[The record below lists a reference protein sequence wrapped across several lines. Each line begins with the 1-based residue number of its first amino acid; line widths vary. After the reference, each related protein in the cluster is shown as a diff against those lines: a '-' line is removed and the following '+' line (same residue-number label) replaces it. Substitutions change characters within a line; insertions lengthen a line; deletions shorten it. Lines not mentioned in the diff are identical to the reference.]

1 MKVLFLSRYGNL
13 GASSRYRAYQY
24 LPYLRQHG
32 FDIIVA
38 PLLDDHYIKDLYAG
52 YRKNVSKI
60 LEAYIMRKKHILQAK
75 DYDLIWIEKEALPWV
90 PHFVEY
96 GLGLHKTPY
105 VVDYDDAVFH
115 RYDKHNMKLIRMLLG
130 SKIDQVMKKSALVV
144 AGNDYLA
151 DRAQK
156 AGAPRIEVLPT
167 VLDLKK
173 YNKTPQPDNNPFTIG
188 WIGSPATSRYL
199 THIAPALEYICK
211 QGGSRV
217 VLVGAGKVDLPDIPI
232 QHVEWSEDTEVKEIQ
247 RFDVGIMPLPDD
259 PWERGKCGFKLIQ
272 YMACVRPVVGS
283 PVGVNSKIIQC
294 GVNGYQASTN
304 SEWIK
309 ALLLLKQN
317 KDDRKRMGEVGRM
330 LVENEYSLEIAAPRL
345 VKMLLSVKH
354 CVTNK

>member
-1 MKVLFLSRYGNL
+1 
-13 GASSRYRAYQY
+13 
-24 LPYLRQHG
+24 
-32 FDIIVA
+32 
-38 PLLDDHYIKDLYAG
+38 
-52 YRKNVSKI
+52 
-60 LEAYIMRKKHILQAK
+60 
-75 DYDLIWIEKEALPWV
+75 
-90 PHFVEY
+90 
-96 GLGLHKTPY
+96 
-105 VVDYDDAVFH
+105 
-115 RYDKHNMKLIRMLLG
+115 
-130 SKIDQVMKKSALVV
+130 
-144 AGNDYLA
+144 
-151 DRAQK
+151 
-156 AGAPRIEVLPT
+156 
-167 VLDLKK
+167 
-173 YNKTPQPDNNPFTIG
+173 
-188 WIGSPATSRYL
+188 
-199 THIAPALEYICK
+199 
-211 QGGSRV
+211 